1 MRFIPE
7 RFKHNGLFIVMF
19 FITVLMI
26 ITVSITIT
34 WTTIRMSEQFFI
46 KKFSVTNSKVMSQV
60 KESFESFNYSV
71 VLASNNLLQST
82 TIKRILKSEQFSN
95 KEKLSAYFNTGQQL
109 KRIETNLDAYEE
121 SIFVMGRNGFSLSWA
136 EMDSALQRIVRT
148 GLLRRKS

>member
-19 FITVLMI
+19 VITVMMI
-26 ITVSITIT
+26 ITVSVIIT

-46 KKFSVTNSKVMSQV
+46 KKFSITNSKVMSQV

-71 VLASNNLLQST
+71 VLASNNLLQSS
-82 TIKRILKSEQFSN
+82 TIKKILTKEQYSN
-95 KEKLSAYFNTGQQL
+95 KEKLSAYYYSGQQM

-121 SIFVMGRNGFSLSWA
+121 SILVMGRNGFS
-136 EMDSALQRIVRT
+136 
-148 GLLRRKS
+148 